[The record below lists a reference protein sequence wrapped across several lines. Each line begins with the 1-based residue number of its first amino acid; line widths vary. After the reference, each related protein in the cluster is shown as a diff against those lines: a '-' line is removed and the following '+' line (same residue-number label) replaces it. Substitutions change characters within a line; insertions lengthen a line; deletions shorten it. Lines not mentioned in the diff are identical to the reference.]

1 MQTLW
6 PIMVVVAANT
16 IYHICA
22 KQTPEGLNAF
32 ASLSASYFVAML
44 ASLALFFATAADKNI
59 GHEIAKMNWSSLIF
73 GVSII
78 GLEFGYL
85 NIYRVGWKI
94 SAASLVANI
103 ALAVILLVVGVL
115 VYKEVISL
123 RQIIGMVVCI
133 VGLILIGK

>member
-16 IYHICA
+16 FYHICA

-32 ASLSASYFVAML
+32 ASLGITYFVAMI
-44 ASLALFFATAADKNI
+44 ASFVLFFVTATDKNI
-59 GHEIAKMNWSSLIF
+59 GHELAKMNWTSLVF
-73 GVSII
+73 GISIV

-85 NIYRVGWKI
+85 NIYRVGWKV

-103 ALAVILLVVGVL
+103 ALAVVLLVIGLL
-115 VYKEVISL
+115 VYKEAISL
-123 RQIIGMVVCI
+123 RQIIGMVVC
-133 VGLILIGK
+133 VGGLILIGK

>member
-16 IYHICA
+16 VYNICA

-32 ASLSASYFVAML
+32 ASLGITYFAAMIV
-44 ASLALFFATAADKNI
+44 SFVLFFATATDKNI
-59 GHEIAKMNWSSLIF
+59 GHELAKMNWTSLMF
-73 GVSII
+73 GISIVA
-78 GLEFGYL
+78 LEFGYL
-85 NIYRVGWKI
+85 NIYRVGWKV

-103 ALAVILLVVGVL
+103 TLAVILLVVGVL

-123 RQIIGMVVCI
+123 RQIIGMAVCV